1 MATESARGA
10 MPTWVRYGGLAAIVA
25 ALLEMFTS
33 AFAGVVFPEALEP
46 GTRDALLVGDLVV
59 TYLVL
64 GVVGVAAV
72 YGGYR
77 AEMGWPGKL
86 GLLSI
91 AVGAVV
97 GIVSVVLTGVIAGNL
112 LNVLLVFGGAALLAV
127 GLWRIPSVPR
137 SAAALMGLAPVLAVA
152 GIAAF
157 LLVPEGALGA
167 VAFLAVNVVWGLAW
181 IVLGYH
187 LWRTPRAAGEAA
199 PTGTAR
205 T

>member
-1 MATESARGA
+1 MAAETGRGR
-10 MPTWVRYGGLAAIVA
+10 MPRWVRYGGLAAILASV
-25 ALLEMFTS
+25 LEMSTS

-46 GTRDALLVGDLVV
+46 GTRDALVVGDLVV

-77 AEMGWPGKL
+77 TVMGWTGKL

-91 AVGAVV
+91 AVGAVI
-97 GIVSVVLTGVIAGNL
+97 GIVTTVLTGSVAGNL

-127 GLWRIPSVPR
+127 GLWRIRSVPR
-137 SAAALMGLAPVLAVA
+137 SVPVLMGLSPVLAVA
-152 GIAAF
+152 GVAAF
-157 LLVPEGALGA
+157 LLAPEGVLGT

-187 LWRTPRAAGEAA
+187 LWRTPRTTADAA